1 VRETRSWPTPF
12 GAERAFRYINS
23 QVRWDGNPP
32 IFAGHTST
40 ATPNSNRKRGA
51 RRARQNKSPALRLME
66 KDAQANHVPQFQST
80 VHVRHHFRY
89 FAATAL
95 NGSLTRAELLNLLVV
110 ADSTVTEGWRIFSGI
125 KLNRVEIRA
134 VSQTSGAGSDTV
146 PLTISVEW
154 TSTYGP
160 SSEVSDSGTPI
171 HPPLIITSPPP
182 QSLAS
187 FWSLTGSNE
196 SDVIALYNIPQGAV
210 IDIWV
215 DAILQDGQTPVSVN
229 GFSSM
234 TAGQVYALA
243 LDGRASNKLQPVS
256 YTTTS

>member
-1 VRETRSWPTPF
+1 VRETRRWPSSF

-23 QVRWDGNPP
+23 RVPRDGNPRF
-32 IFAGHTST
+32 FAGHSST

-51 RRARQNKSPALRLME
+51 RRVRQNKSPALRLME

-80 VHVRHHFRY
+80 AHVRHHFRF
-89 FAATAL
+89 FATTSL

-110 ADSTVTEGWRIFSGI
+110 ADSTVTEGWRIFSGV

-146 PLTISVEW
+146 LLTTSVEW

-160 SSEVSDSGTPI
+160 SSEVSDSGTPL
-171 HPPLIITSPPP
+171 HPPLIITSPPS

-187 FWSLTGSNE
+187 FWSLTGVNE
-196 SDVIALYNIPQGAV
+196 SDVLALYVVPQGAI
-210 IDIWV
+210 IDIWI
-215 DAILQDGQTPVSVN
+215 DAIVQDGQTPVAVP
-229 GFSSM
+229 GFATM

>member
-1 VRETRSWPTPF
+1 
-12 GAERAFRYINS
+12 
-23 QVRWDGNPP
+23 
-32 IFAGHTST
+32 
-40 ATPNSNRKRGA
+40 
-51 RRARQNKSPALRLME
+51 ME

-80 VHVRHHFRY
+80 VHVRHHFRF
-89 FAATAL
+89 FAFQAF
-95 NGSLTRAELLNLLVV
+95 NGNLTRAELLNLIVV
-110 ADSTVTEGWRIFSGI
+110 ADSTVTEGWRVFSGV

-134 VSQTSGAGSDTV
+134 VSATSGAGSDTQI
-146 PLTISVEW
+146 LTTTVEW

-160 SSEVSDSGTPI
+160 SSEVSDSGTPL

-196 SDVIALYNIPQGAV
+196 SDVIAILGVPQGAV
-210 IDIWV
+210 MDIWV
-215 DAILQDGQTPVSVN
+215 DAILQDGQTPVAIT